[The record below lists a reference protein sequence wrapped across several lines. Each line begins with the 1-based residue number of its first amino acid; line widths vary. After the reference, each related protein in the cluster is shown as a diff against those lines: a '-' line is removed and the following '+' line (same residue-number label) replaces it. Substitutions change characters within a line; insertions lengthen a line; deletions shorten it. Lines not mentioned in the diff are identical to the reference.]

1 MKADKTRHPW
11 VPPQRE
17 PGETTR
23 HYVAIL
29 ARTMRNLKAIYEN
42 PEEGHDLRQR
52 SRNRYK
58 KCRDLRDEAE
68 MGHK

>member
-1 MKADKTRHPW
+1 MQDKTRHLW
-11 VPPQRE
+11 LPPQRD

-29 ARTMRNLKAIYEN
+29 ARTMRNLKAIYTN
-42 PEEGHDLRQR
+42 PDEGRDLRKR

-58 KCRDLRDEAE
+58 LCKNLRDEAE
-68 MGHK
+68 LGHK